1 MAVTRSKRAANNK
14 WDKENMK
21 IVACKIRKE
30 QAEQFKQYA
39 EDRGTTS
46 NALLKNYVLE
56 CIGEIDK
63 QKGTKQAL
71 QEAAKDKGESINGYI
86 KNAVQAR
93 YEADTGEKIEL

>member
-56 CIGEIDK
+56 CRRNRQIERHQASLTRSG
-63 QKGTKQAL
+63 KG
-71 QEAAKDKGESINGYI
+71 
-86 KNAVQAR
+86 
-93 YEADTGEKIEL
+93 

>member
-1 MAVTRSKRAANNK
+1 MAVTEAHKKGNQK
-14 WDKENMK
+14 WDKENM
-21 IVACKIRKE
+21 ATLGCKVKKT

-39 EDRGTTS
+39 EDRETTS

-56 CIGEIDK
+56 CIGENDK
-63 QKGTKQAL
+63 QRGTKQAL
-71 QEAAKDKGESINGYI
+71 QEAAKDKWESINGYI